1 MVAAGKAGRSEKSR
15 ERKEKKEIEIV
26 YKYSRILRKKNKPKY
41 QRKRNK
47 LIRVENGERR
57 MKNENLR

>member
-1 MVAAGKAGRSEKSR
+1 MVAAGKARRSEKSR

-26 YKYSRILRKKNKPKY
+26 YKYSRILRKKNKPQY
-41 QRKRNK
+41 QRKRKK